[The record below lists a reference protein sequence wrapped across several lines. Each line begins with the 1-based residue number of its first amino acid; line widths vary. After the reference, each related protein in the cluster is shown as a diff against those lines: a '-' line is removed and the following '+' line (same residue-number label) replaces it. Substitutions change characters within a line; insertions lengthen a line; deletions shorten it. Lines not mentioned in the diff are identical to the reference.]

1 MITGSQREAAS
12 MSSTMLKESTEKT
25 SVAFSDEEVVCRD
38 TKRIKENENE
48 IVKGSLQMMR
58 IPQLRVYDV
67 DTSGEF
73 SLKLHHIKFTIS
85 KRKPRSLHKYLILEP
100 FSFITDAVR
109 EHYKDM
115 RKKQTIKHVTH
126 CAEKYNLMKT
136 KMSPWAVE
144 LMETFVDISDPDI
157 NLPQVTHLLQTA
169 ESIRAEGL
177 PDWFQLVGFIHDLG
191 KMMYLKGCDADGSS
205 LQSQWSIVGDTFVI
219 GAPLP
224 ATLVYPEFNALN
236 HDNDLDVY
244 PDGVGLT
251 NVHIAYGHDE
261 YLYQVLAQAQG
272 VTLPAEA
279 LFAIRFHSLYP
290 WHTHGEYS
298 RLEDSTDRALKNWV
312 LLLNQHDLYS
322 KDKAGYTDTKKQE
335 LLCYYRGL
343 VEKYLPAELLW

>member
-1 MITGSQREAAS
+1 
-12 MSSTMLKESTEKT
+12 
-25 SVAFSDEEVVCRD
+25 
-38 TKRIKENENE
+38 
-48 IVKGSLQMMR
+48 
-58 IPQLRVYDV
+58 
-67 DTSGEF
+67 
-73 SLKLHHIKFTIS
+73 
-85 KRKPRSLHKYLILEP
+85 
-100 FSFITDAVR
+100 
-109 EHYKDM
+109 
-115 RKKQTIKHVTH
+115 
-126 CAEKYNLMKT
+126 
-136 KMSPWAVE
+136 
-144 LMETFVDISDPDI
+144 
-157 NLPQVTHLLQTA
+157 
-169 ESIRAEGL
+169 
-177 PDWFQLVGFIHDLG
+177 
-191 KMMYLKGCDADGSS
+191 MYLKGCDADGSS

-322 KDKAGYTDTKKQE
+322 KDKADYTDTKKQE